1 MKASATE
8 VPALPA
14 QTPGQEDV
22 EGLKIQ
28 KEAMRQKNAELA
40 REIDGLKLDVEEL
53 KLNAENDKR
62 KLELLKNECEDWRR
76 KYKEEVK
83 VGVSDG
89 SEAQK
94 KQERVINTEMSVVED
109 KETIESLRR
118 ELEYMKS
125 KNEQMVRMMQ
135 KSGGAE
141 SVRTPEPALIPAREA
156 DVNSSDLLTKNV
168 KMGGVWDA

>member
-125 KNEQMVRMMQ
+125 KNEQMARMMQ

-141 SVRTPEPALIPAREA
+141 SVRTPEPALMPVREA

>member
-1 MKASATE
+1 M
-8 VPALPA
+8 PALPA

-94 KQERVINTEMSVVED
+94 KQERVINTEMSVED

-125 KNEQMVRMMQ
+125 KNEQMARMMQ

-141 SVRTPEPALIPAREA
+141 SVRTPEPALMPVREA